1 MCVLH
6 SANTSTQM
14 GKNKKKP
21 ATSPSVDSPAAGAAA
36 AAVDASAGTMASLDV
51 LLARARAANI
61 PEPLIGAITDAVASG
76 KVTAEAAG
84 AMIVSQ
90 LDSYESP
97 RGAFTNGDVACVHGL
112 NGRPDLN
119 AEHCVLTA
127 FNDNAARWAVRFTSG
142 EEVRL
147 KAANLKHP
155 TAPPSPE
162 TLAKLASGG
171 ESAPTSHRS
180 GRDRQM
186 KGKREEAAPESLDWR
201 MNHIDANQ
209 VEKGVAQCLS
219 TLDALKRKPAEA
231 QWLIFARRSKCWMG
245 EGAQKR
251 RMWFITIARS
261 PNVAHCFVC
270 DGPLLADIQAASTR
284 IPSNGIVLGCVAAL
298 MVELGVRPATV
309 MVPPLGV
316 PCFRPRC
323 AHELSDALAAV
334 LHHGPGAILEVK
346 KIQCGEVPEDVPSSV
361 LGLALGREF
370 KPGGPEPVFMGF
382 MSLIEQQLEAMEE
395 SISARNG
402 TGMSERL
409 GGLHESS
416 RLAHLPGNGVNT
428 TCSVTTLR
436 ELFAA
441 TERFHEAA
449 PWDILANQQFLHLKN
464 EATGEEA
471 WAMVCGHTD
480 YAGRGLNLYS
490 NKRDLQNAHTGG
502 PGVRCTGWMNRLQF
516 VDPDM
521 ASFSVLD
528 DIANLRLPLATNDPT
543 GEVVPCWYRRMKP
556 EGPTSVEAIVETWDN
571 PPPHESWPFLAA
583 AARAIALFAR
593 DPSLCVRPP
602 GFSSIEITVTPAK
615 LAGLIVTGGSLDG
628 PGSKMAGDAELA
640 TMSIGATDKCN
651 FCNKPA
657 ASSPAG
663 QLLPKCRGC
672 SIRYCSERCRI
683 IDLPRHETACSA

>member
-1 MCVLH
+1 
-6 SANTSTQM
+6 M

-21 ATSPSVDSPAAGAAA
+21 AASPSVDSPAAGAAA

-127 FNDNAARWAVRFTSG
+127 FNDDAARWAVRFTSG

-186 KGKREEAAPESLDWR
+186 KGKQEEAAPESLDWR

-284 IPSNGIVLGCVAAL
+284 IPSNSIVLGCVAAL

-672 SIRYCSERCRI
+672 SIRYCSERCRM
-683 IDLPRHETACSA
+683 IDLPRHEAACSA